1 MSDLVNQAF
10 EHNDS
15 QSFDD
20 LRKLIAADLIA
31 DGTGADEAVF
41 LADKGLCESKAAYDI
56 GNGNGSEQDIIE
68 NLIDRET
75 ARVSVWMQ
83 ENGAELVEKGC
94 TAAGVFIGMKL
105 TPIFGPKAVA
115 VCTKIGEFVGKK
127 IGAIGTK
134 LIDEGTRKIASYA
147 KTLYNKAKTAVVDI
161 AKKTISK
168 LFG

>member
-10 EHNDS
+10 EHNYS
-15 QSFDD
+15 QAFDD

-68 NLIDRET
+68 DLIDRET
-75 ARVSVWMQ
+75 ARVSVWVQ

-94 TAAGVFIGMKL
+94 TAAGVFVGMKL

-127 IGAIGTK
+127 IGAVGTK

-147 KTLYNKAKTAVVDI
+147 KNLYNKAKTAVVEF
-161 AKKTISK
+161 AKEKLSK